1 MSQTEKSIL
10 GLVIE
15 YPALFP
21 ILEDNAEGLF
31 ETQDNRLIF
40 EKIKEF
46 RGRGITPDFAMLY
59 DALSAK
65 VNASYL
71 GSLMDTLL
79 QTPPSLSESAL
90 IDKIRVIR
98 ERGAKIAALSKI
110 QNFLKSPEID
120 FNEIIEICQAAKVN
134 QAKREPSDFMAA
146 LNEYFAWKETRP
158 TKIITGFP
166 TFDRLTDHFNYG
178 EIVAFMGRT
187 TTGKT
192 FTALNTLA
200 CLIQNGVTEIGFF
213 SMEMSKAPL
222 IERLMQIH
230 FGLSRHDL
238 VLKKQ
243 AGELDITG
251 LLESYSRVKIYS
263 YVYSPS
269 EMAQIID
276 RDKLRVVYV
285 DYLQL
290 MKGDD
295 GDSLYEKTT
304 YKMNALKEIAKNKE
318 VVVFL
323 MVQISRKGE
332 GGWEPVTIDM
342 ARDSGAIEENS
353 DFIVGIWNPS
363 LYGKLKEKDRERVRG
378 KVFMRLLKNKRGPLA
393 GIECI
398 FDPQVGKLYE
408 IEEGQ
413 GP

>member
-10 GLVIE
+10 ALVIE
-15 YPALFP
+15 YPTLFP

-31 ETQDNRLIF
+31 EAQENRLIF

-46 RGRGITPDFAMLY
+46 RERDITPDFTMIY
-59 DALSAK
+59 DALSSK
-65 VNASYL
+65 VNVPYL
-71 GSLMDTLL
+71 SSLMDTLM
-79 QTPPSLSESAL
+79 QTPASLSESAL

-98 ERGAKIAALSKI
+98 EHKAKVAALGKV
-110 QNFLKSPEID
+110 QGFLKSPEID
-120 FNEIIEICQAAKVN
+120 FDEIIEICQAAKVN
-134 QAKREPSDFMAA
+134 QAKREPSDFMTAF
-146 LNEYFAWKETRP
+146 NEYIAWKETKP

-178 EIVAFMGRT
+178 EIVSFMGRT

-200 CLIQNGVTEIGFF
+200 CLLQNGVDDIGFF
-213 SMEMSKAPL
+213 SMEMSKATL
-222 IERLMQIH
+222 MERLMQIH
-230 FGLSRHDL
+230 FGLSRYDL
-238 VLKKQ
+238 VLKRQ
-243 AGELDITG
+243 AGELDITD
-251 LLESYSRVKIYS
+251 LLASYGRVKIYS

-269 EMAQIID
+269 EIAQIIE
-276 RDKLRVVYV
+276 RDKLKVVYV

-290 MKGDD
+290 VRGDEGD
-295 GDSLYEKTT
+295 GLYEQTT

-323 MVQISRKGE
+323 MIQISRKGE

-363 LYGKLKEKDRERVRG
+363 LHPKLKEKEREKVRG
-378 KVFMRLLKNKRGPLA
+378 KIAMRLLKNKRGPLKA
-393 GIECI
+393 IDCI

-408 IEEGQ
+408 IEEGETL
-413 GP
+413 